1 MIKDMLRILGTACI
15 LAGGILYFINESER
29 ITPSKAQQSQSEVV
43 ELREELAKTKE
54 LLAIA
59 QTISTVKEPDL
70 AKTEEKVNDKQD
82 FVTKSN
88 SPTTDTATRTI
99 LMIES
104 GSNSTIV
111 SADLERMGIIED
123 ASIFAAFLAGN
134 GLTGKIQIGE
144 HIVDSSMDFHAI
156 AKVITTVK

>member
-15 LAGGILYFINESER
+15 LSGGILYFINGSER
-29 ITPSKAQQSQSEVV
+29 ITLSKAQQSQGEVV

-54 LLAIA
+54 QLAIA

-70 AKTEEKVNDKQD
+70 AKNEEKAKEQQD
-82 FVTKSN
+82 GVTENN
-88 SPTTDTATRTI
+88 SPTTDTAIRTI

-104 GSNSTIV
+104 GSNSAIV
-111 SADLERMGIIED
+111 SAELERTGIIED
-123 ASIFAAFLAGN
+123 ASIFDAFLAGN

-144 HIVDSSMDFHAI
+144 HKVDSSMDFHAI
-156 AKVITTVK
+156 AKEITTVK

>member
-29 ITPSKAQQSQSEVV
+29 IIPSKARKSQSEVV

-70 AKTEEKVNDKQD
+70 AKNEEKVNDKQD
-82 FVTKSN
+82 FVTETN

-99 LMIES
+99 LRIES

-123 ASIFAAFLAGN
+123 ASIFDAFLASN

-144 HIVDSSMDFHAI
+144 HKVDSSMDFHAI
-156 AKVITTVK
+156 AKEITTVK